1 MAMVGEKLQ
10 YHLASLRAL
19 PLDVLLEQ
27 RYAKFRNMAQ
37 FYTSA

>member
-19 PLDVLLEQ
+19 PIDVMLEQ
-27 RYAKFRNMAQ
+27 RYTKFRNIAQ
-37 FYTSA
+37 FYTTA